1 MPSSGALG
9 ARKETALNHMEWMVY
24 GFVVSA
30 FMVGRMWRNGFLLLQ
45 LLPTK
50 VDGKHYLETNSITA
64 LEQVTRN
71 ITKC

>member
-1 MPSSGALG
+1 
-9 ARKETALNHMEWMVY
+9 MVY